1 MKRLQRRKDELD
13 FKKKQILTRTA
24 CEYKERG
31 IRQDGIRRRRRT
43 KNDDEPRL
51 NKTQEMAR
59 AAKEIGERNENSD
72 WANHNRWISE
82 TEKMKRPER
91 PRKLPDDWLQNSN

>member
-1 MKRLQRRKDELD
+1 MKRLQRRKDAMDE
-13 FKKKQILTRTA
+13 KRHQNLTRIA
-24 CEYKERG
+24 CEYKEQG

-43 KNDDEPRL
+43 KSDDEPRL

-72 WANHNRWISE
+72 WANHKLNTYISHN
-82 TEKMKRPER
+82 TSGP
-91 PRKLPDDWLQNSN
+91 N